1 MSLKHG
7 LLGLLTLRKSSG
19 YDLSKLFQESL
30 SFFWVANQSQ
40 IYRELDKMED
50 LGWVVSSKVE
60 QDARPNKRVYGI
72 TKEGNK
78 ELIRWLKEMNAEDL
92 AVVRNPLLMKL
103 FFSGKVDREYAIALL
118 TDYRAIC
125 EQARAEI
132 MEEVAGIGEVEES
145 ASKPAYWLYATKY
158 SISQY
163 DFQIKWIDET
173 VEHLKA
179 LK

>member
-7 LLGLLTLRKSSG
+7 LLGLLTIRKSSG

-40 IYRELDKMED
+40 IYRELDKMEQV
-50 LGWVVSSKVE
+50 GWVVSSKVE

-72 TKEGNK
+72 TKEGNQ
-78 ELIRWLKEMNAEDL
+78 ELIRWLKEENAEDL

-118 TDYRAIC
+118 KNYRKFCVDARQEI
-125 EQARAEI
+125 RAEV
-132 MEEVAGIGEVEES
+132 EGIAEVEES
-145 ASKPAYWLYATKY
+145 AAKPAYWLYATEY
-158 SISQY
+158 SIRNY

-173 VEHLKA
+173 LRRLENLK
-179 LK
+179 

>member
-7 LLGLLTLRKSSG
+7 LLGLLTIRQSSG

-40 IYRELDKMED
+40 IYRELDKMEQ

-72 TKEGNK
+72 TQEGDK
-78 ELIRWLKEMNAEDL
+78 ELIRWLKEENAEDL

-118 TDYRAIC
+118 TNYRKFC
-125 EQARAEI
+125 EDARAEI
-132 MEEVAGIGEVEES
+132 RAEVEGIGEVEET
-145 ASKPAYWLYATKY
+145 AARPAYWLYATEY
-158 SISQY
+158 SIRNY
-163 DFQIKWIDET
+163 DFQIEWIDET
-173 VEHLKA
+173 LRRLEA

>member
-30 SFFWVANQSQ
+30 SYFWVANQSQ
-40 IYRELDKMED
+40 IYRELDKMEE

-72 TKEGNK
+72 TKEGNA
-78 ELIRWLKEMNAEDL
+78 ELIRWLKDDSAAEL
-92 AVVRNPLLMKL
+92 GVVRNPLLMKL
-103 FFSGKVDREYAIALL
+103 FFSAKVDREHAINLL
-118 TDYRAIC
+118 ENYRKIC
-125 EQARAEI
+125 LDARADIEAQVAEI
-132 MEEVAGIGEVEES
+132 GKVEET
-145 ASKPAYWLYATKY
+145 AAKPAYWLYSTNY
-158 SISQY
+158 SIAYY

-173 VEHLKA
+173 VARLKA
-179 LK
+179 LV

>member
-7 LLGLLTLRKSSG
+7 LLGLLTIRKSSG

-40 IYRELDKMED
+40 IYRELDKMEQV
-50 LGWVVSSKVE
+50 GWVVSSKVE

-72 TKEGNK
+72 TKEGNQ
-78 ELIRWLKEMNAEDL
+78 ELIRWLKEENAEDL

-118 TDYRAIC
+118 KNYRKFCVDARQEI
-125 EQARAEI
+125 RAEV
-132 MEEVAGIGEVEES
+132 EGITEVEES
-145 ASKPAYWLYATKY
+145 AAKPAYWLYATEY
-158 SISQY
+158 SIRNY

-173 VEHLKA
+173 LRRLENLK
-179 LK
+179 

>member
-7 LLGLLTLRKSSG
+7 LLGLLTIRKSSG

-50 LGWVVSSKVE
+50 IGWVVSSKVE

-72 TKEGNK
+72 TKEGNQ
-78 ELIRWLKEMNAEDL
+78 ELIRWLKEENAEDL
-92 AVVRNPLLMKL
+92 SVVRNPLLMKL
-103 FFSGKVDREYAIALL
+103 FFSGKVEKEHAVAFLKN
-118 TDYRAIC
+118 YRAIC
-125 EQARAEI
+125 EEAREEI
-132 MEEVAGIGEVEES
+132 ARQVADIGKVEET
-145 ASKPAYWLYATKY
+145 AAKPAYWLYATDY
-158 SISQY
+158 SIRQY

-173 VEHLKA
+173 VDRLESLK
-179 LK
+179 

>member
-40 IYRELDKMED
+40 IYRELDKMET

-72 TKEGNK
+72 TKEGNA
-78 ELIRWLKEMNAEDL
+78 ELIRWLKEENAEDL

-118 TDYRAIC
+118 KNYRKIC
-125 EQARAEI
+125 EEARAEI
-132 MEEVAGIGEVEES
+132 AAEVKEIGDVPET
-145 ASKPAYWLYATKY
+145 ADKPAYWLYAAEY
-158 SISQY
+158 SVRQY

-173 VEHLKA
+173 IDRLERLK
-179 LK
+179 

>member
-7 LLGLLTLRKSSG
+7 LLGLLTIRKSSG

-40 IYRELDKMED
+40 IYRELDKMEEV
-50 LGWVVSSKVE
+50 GWVVSGKVE

-78 ELIRWLKEMNAEDL
+78 ELIRWLKEENAADL

-103 FFSGKVDREYAIALL
+103 FFSGKVEREHAITLL
-118 TDYRAIC
+118 KNYRKLC
-125 EQARAEI
+125 EESRAEI
-132 MEEVAGIGEVEES
+132 AEEVAGIGEVEET
-145 ASKPAYWLYATKY
+145 AAKPAYWLYATEY
-158 SISQY
+158 SIRQY

-173 VEHLKA
+173 VARLENLK
-179 LK
+179 

>member
-7 LLGLLTLRKSSG
+7 LLGLLTIRQSSG

-40 IYRELDKMED
+40 IYRELDKMEQ

-72 TKEGNK
+72 TQEGNK
-78 ELIRWLKEMNAEDL
+78 ELVRWLKEDNAEDL

-118 TDYRAIC
+118 RKYRDFC
-125 EQARAEI
+125 EEARAEI
-132 MEEVAGIGEVEES
+132 RAEVDGIGKVEES
-145 ASKPAYWLYATKY
+145 AAKPAYWLYATDY
-158 SISQY
+158 SIRHY
-163 DFQIKWIDET
+163 DFQIEWIDET
-173 VEHLKA
+173 LARLEA

>member
-78 ELIRWLKEMNAEDL
+78 ELIRWLKEENAEDL

-103 FFSGKVDREYAIALL
+103 FFSGKVDREFAVAFLKS
-118 TDYRAIC
+118 YRDLC
-125 EQARAEI
+125 VQARAEI
-132 MEEVAGIGEVEES
+132 AAEVKEIGAVEET
-145 ASKPAYWLYATKY
+145 AEKPAYWLYATDY
-158 SISQY
+158 SIRQY
-163 DFQIKWIDET
+163 DFQIKWIDDT
-173 VEHLKA
+173 IDRLTHLK
-179 LK
+179 

>member
-7 LLGLLTLRKSSG
+7 LLGLLTIRRSSG

-40 IYRELDKMED
+40 IYRELDKMEG

-60 QDARPNKRVYGI
+60 QDARPNKRVYAI
-72 TKEGNK
+72 TQEGDK
-78 ELIRWLKEMNAEDL
+78 ELIRWLKEENAEDL

-103 FFSGKVDREYAIALL
+103 FFAGKVDKEHAITLL
-118 TDYRAIC
+118 TNYRKFC
-125 EQARAEI
+125 EDARTEIRAEV
-132 MEEVAGIGEVEES
+132 EGIGEVEET
-145 ASKPAYWLYATKY
+145 AARPAYWLYATEY
-158 SISQY
+158 SIRNY
-163 DFQIKWIDET
+163 DFQIEWIDET
-173 VEHLKA
+173 LRRLEA

>member
-72 TKEGNK
+72 TKEGNR
-78 ELIRWLKEMNAEDL
+78 ELIRWLKEDNAEDL
-92 AVVRNPLLMKL
+92 AVARNPLLMKL
-103 FFSGKVDREYAIALL
+103 FFSGKVDREYSIALL
-118 TDYRAIC
+118 KNYRKLC
-125 EQARAEI
+125 EEARAEI
-132 MEEVAGIGEVEES
+132 SAEVKEIGEVEET
-145 ASKPAYWLYATKY
+145 AEKPAYWLYATEY
-158 SISQY
+158 SIRQY

-173 VEHLKA
+173 IDRLEHLK
-179 LK
+179 

>member
-7 LLGLLTLRKSSG
+7 LLGLLTIRKSSG

-40 IYRELDKMED
+40 IYRELDKMEE
-50 LGWVVSSKVE
+50 LGWVVSGKVE

-72 TKEGNK
+72 TKEGNQ
-78 ELIRWLKEMNAEDL
+78 ELVRWLKEENAADL

-103 FFSGKVDREYAIALL
+103 FFSGKVEKEHAISLL
-118 TDYRAIC
+118 MSYRKLCA
-125 EQARAEI
+125 EARAEI
-132 MEEVAGIGEVEES
+132 AAEVAGIGEVEET
-145 ASKPAYWLYATKY
+145 AAKPAYWLYATDY
-158 SISQY
+158 SIRQY

-173 VEHLKA
+173 VARLENLK
-179 LK
+179 

>member
-78 ELIRWLKEMNAEDL
+78 ELIRWLKEGNAEDL

-103 FFSGKVDREYAIALL
+103 FFSGKVDREYAINMLKE
-118 TDYRAIC
+118 YRKIC
-125 EQARAEI
+125 EEAREEI
-132 MEEVAGIGEVEES
+132 ASEVAGIGEVEET
-145 ASKPAYWLYATKY
+145 AAKPAYWLYATEY
-158 SISQY
+158 SMHQY
-163 DFQIKWIDET
+163 EFQIKWIDET
-173 VEHLKA
+173 VSRLEKLK
-179 LK
+179 

>member
-72 TKEGNK
+72 TKEGNL
-78 ELIRWLKEMNAEDL
+78 ELIRWLKEENAEDL
-92 AVVRNPLLMKL
+92 AVARNPLLMKL
-103 FFSGKVDREYAIALL
+103 FFSGKVDREYSIALL
-118 TDYRAIC
+118 KNYRKIC
-125 EQARAEI
+125 EEAPGGDRGGGQGDRQRGGNGGKARLLA
-132 MEEVAGIGEVEES
+132 VRHRVFH
-145 ASKPAYWLYATKY
+145 P
-158 SISQY
+158 SI
-163 DFQIKWIDET
+163 
-173 VEHLKA
+173 
-179 LK
+179 

>member
-7 LLGLLTLRKSSG
+7 LLGLLTIRKSSG

-40 IYRELDKMED
+40 IYRELDKMEEI
-50 LGWVVSSKVE
+50 GWVVSSKVE

-72 TKEGNK
+72 TKEGNQ
-78 ELIRWLKEMNAEDL
+78 ELLRWLKEENAEDL

-118 TDYRAIC
+118 RNYRDLC
-125 EQARAEI
+125 ERSRAEI
-132 MEEVAGIGEVEES
+132 KKEVAEIGSVEET
-145 ASKPAYWLYATKY
+145 AAKPAYWLYATEY
-158 SISQY
+158 SIRQY

-173 VEHLKA
+173 IARLEKLK
-179 LK
+179 